1 VHATVTLYDELGRAV
16 ATLADE
22 VIDDTR
28 SFGIGDAGSGVY
40 TAVVRTVE
48 GVASARVI
56 VAR

>member
-1 VHATVTLYDELGRAV
+1 
-16 ATLADE
+16 